1 MRLDCGLSLQ
11 QEVGWDRQTLRA
23 ARQLAE
29 SQEDSFLVYSESV
42 LCAQIKDWT
51 RMFNRIT
58 PVHDVGYNSVGRLL
72 EGLRSEGVRLNVTAK
87 QQIADLDH
95 LALLG
100 KGCDVVFS
108 AAHKLGSHVKLAA
121 SCGISTF
128 AFNVKEEVLKIRKHC
143 TNARLVLQLDCS
155 EVPNLVSLKS
165 AVLAA
170 LELDHE
176 VVGLHLDLPTSEDG
190 LRQLEQWLR
199 VARSLI
205 DWGREQGAQMGSL
218 HIGELTGTSF
228 SDGFVGELE
237 GLVEQLFPRCLQV
250 NLSATASR
258 FLVAPTFTLAARI
271 MAHRT
276 SPDSQVHYYINEGV
290 FGAFT
295 GNLMLEGGAVV
306 QPPFPL
312 GGGGKG
318 RKGNR
323 SQLHDTRIFGPSGDD
338 ELDLVLEDVFLPR
351 LEEDDWLLFPGLAAL
366 NSQEFVNHSNVR
378 GTSNYIY
385 TKLGS
390 AEMVSTVVEKGEP
403 EKAACWNEINLCE
416 TREINLDLYELFS
429 LGSVFR
435 GDLYQNFF

>member
-1 MRLDCGLSLQ
+1 MI
-11 QEVGWDRQTLRA
+11 
-23 ARQLAE
+23 
-29 SQEDSFLVYSESV
+29 SV
-42 LCAQIKDWT
+42 
-51 RMFNRIT
+51 F
-58 PVHDVGYNSVGRLL
+58 HSVIL
-72 EGLRSEGVRLNVTAK
+72 
-87 QQIADLDH
+87 
-95 LALLG
+95 
-100 KGCDVVFS
+100 F
-108 AAHKLGSHVKLAA
+108 
-121 SCGISTF
+121 
-128 AFNVKEEVLKIRKHC
+128 
-143 TNARLVLQLDCS
+143 RLVLQLDCS

-338 ELDLVLEDVFLPR
+338 ELDLVLE
-351 LEEDDWLLFPGLAAL
+351 E
-366 NSQEFVNHSNVR
+366 R
-378 GTSNYIY
+378 GTS
-385 TKLGS
+385 
-390 AEMVSTVVEKGEP
+390 V
-403 EKAACWNEINLCE
+403 
-416 TREINLDLYELFS
+416 
-429 LGSVFR
+429 
-435 GDLYQNFF
+435 